1 MAYFMCNTSNI
12 KEMKYGRPQTVMFE
26 GVNSQANG
34 IIVDLGDTMEGT
46 PQNDRS
52 LDHVHKIEVAN
63 LEATAVIGKWIVI
76 APEINVEQYRRIDN
90 QVDNFDLEP
99 NTTYSAYQLQKHDR
113 IEYTDGYFDN
123 PNAIQV
129 GDFVNIS
136 ANGTFEKQALPLGN
150 DAFRVVSVVN
160 THLPFTLATNALP
173 NQDATLLP
181 TVGKKIK
188 LEVVR

>member
-1 MAYFMCNTSNI
+1 MAYMCNTSNI
-12 KEMKYGRPQTVMFE
+12 KEMKYGRPQTVMFT
-26 GVNSQANG
+26 GQPNKPNG
-34 IIVDLGDTMEGT
+34 IIVTLGDTMEGA

-52 LDHVHKIEVAN
+52 LDHVHKIEVAD
-63 LEATAVIGKWIVI
+63 LSASEVIGKWIVI

-113 IEYTDGYFDN
+113 IEYTDGYFDD

-129 GDFVNIS
+129 GDFVNIT
-136 ANGTFEKQALPLGN
+136 AGGTFEKQANPQGN

-173 NQDATLLP
+173 NQGATLLP
-181 TVGKKIK
+181 PTGKKIK

>member
-1 MAYFMCNTSNI
+1 MACNTSNI

-26 GVNSQANG
+26 GADSQANG
-34 IIVDLGDTMEGT
+34 IIVDLGDTMEETNGR
-46 PQNDRS
+46 DY
-52 LDHVHKIEVAN
+52 DHVHKIEVAD
-63 LEATAVIGKWIVI
+63 LTADQVIGKWIVI

-99 NTTYSAYQLQKHDR
+99 NTTYSAYQLQKDDR
-113 IEYTDGYFDN
+113 IEYSDGYFDD

-129 GDFVNIS
+129 GDFVNIAVGGEFTKIGATNAADS
-136 ANGTFEKQALPLGN
+136 
-150 DAFRVVSVVN
+150 AFRVVSVVD
-160 THLPFTLATNALP
+160 THLPFTLAVNNAQ
-173 NQDATLLP
+173 NQPGALLP

>member
-26 GVNSQANG
+26 GVDSQANG
-34 IIVDLGDTMEGT
+34 IIVDLGDTMEGA
-46 PQNDRS
+46 NGRDH
-52 LDHVHKIEVAN
+52 DHVHKIEVAN

-113 IEYTDGYFDN
+113 IEYSDGYFDN

-129 GDFVNIS
+129 GDFINIAVGGEFTKTGATNATDS
-136 ANGTFEKQALPLGN
+136 
-150 DAFRVVSVVN
+150 AFRVVSVVD
-160 THLPFTLATNALP
+160 THLPFVLATNALP
-173 NQDATLLP
+173 DQPGSLLP